1 MLNGPKNERAKPK
14 GNERGSTAIE
24 FSLILPIML
33 ALVFGIVDFGRL
45 LFSYEVLT
53 NAAREGARQG
63 IKLVTPELTKSDMT
77 TIVNTAI
84 DNSLLLDSTNA
95 TVNTQWPVVPTP
107 GNPTA
112 RDLQVSVAYN
122 FNFLMA
128 HHLIPGLPA
137 TKTINVQSTMKMEI

>member
-1 MLNGPKNERAKPK
+1 MKPQVRTSQK
-14 GNERGSTAIE
+14 KRHERGSTAIE

-33 ALVFGIVDFGRL
+33 ALIFGIVDFGRL

-63 IKLVTPELTKSDMT
+63 IKLVSPELTTTDMK

-84 DNSLLLDSTNA
+84 DNSLLLDSANA
-95 TVNTQWPVVPTP
+95 TVTAAKPTVPTP

-112 RDLQVSVAYN
+112 RNLVLNVAYN
-122 FNFLMA
+122 FDFLMA
-128 HHLIPGLPA
+128 HYVIPGLPA
-137 TKTINVQSTMKMEI
+137 TKTINVQSTMKMEL